1 MDDTRAGAIFTER
14 EVLQEQRKQEL
25 YISRRK
31 RNKGMCGVFLRK
43 TKNLDS
49 RVPKKKYLVI

>member
-49 RVPKKKYLVI
+49 RVPKKNI